1 VETTTEIVYAA
12 ENANDALLELIYS
25 NSSTIMHL
33 LESINAYIQVAFILI
48 IGLLLYKF
56 LTAFIGT

>member
-1 VETTTEIVYAA
+1 METTTEIVYAA